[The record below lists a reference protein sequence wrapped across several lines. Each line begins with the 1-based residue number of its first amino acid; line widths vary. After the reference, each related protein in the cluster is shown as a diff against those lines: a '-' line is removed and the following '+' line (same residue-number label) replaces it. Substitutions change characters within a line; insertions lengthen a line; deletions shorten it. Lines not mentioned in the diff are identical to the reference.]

1 MGKHFLLNL
10 YGCSSVLLND
20 EQFLIDLM
28 ENAAIASGATV
39 LKTVTHKFD
48 PQGITAI
55 CLLSESHI
63 SIHTWPEEG
72 KAALDVYTCGSA
84 NPKIG
89 CDIIIAQL
97 NPSEYKLNYIQR

>member
-10 YGCSSVLLND
+10 YGCSSILLND
-20 EQFLIDLM
+20 EHFLVDLM

-39 LKTVTHKFD
+39 LKTVFHKFD

-63 SIHTWPEEG
+63 SIHTWPEEN
-72 KAALDVYTCGSA
+72 KAAIDCYTCGLA

-89 CDIIIAQL
+89 CDIIIEQL
-97 NPSEYKLNYIQR
+97 KPIEYKLNYIQR

>member
-10 YGCSSVLLND
+10 YGCSSSLLND
-20 EQFLIDLM
+20 EKFLIDLI
-28 ENAAIASGATV
+28 ENAAVCSGATV
-39 LKTVTHKFD
+39 LKTVFHKFD

-63 SIHTWPEEG
+63 SIHSWPEEN
-72 KAALDVYTCGSA
+72 KAALDIYTCGSS

-89 CDIIIAQL
+89 CDIIIEQL
-97 NPSEYKLNYIQR
+97 KPVEYKLTYIQR

>member
-10 YGCSSVLLND
+10 YGCSASLLND
-20 EQFLIDLM
+20 ECFLIDLI
-28 ENAAIASGATV
+28 ENAAIVSGATV
-39 LKTVTHKFD
+39 LKTVFHKFN

-63 SIHTWPEEG
+63 SIHSWPEEN
-72 KAALDVYTCGSA
+72 KAALDIYTCGNS

-89 CDIIIAQL
+89 CDVIIEQL
-97 NPSEYKLNYIQR
+97 KPTEYKLSYIQR

>member
-10 YGCSSVLLND
+10 YGCSLVLLND
-20 EQFLIDLM
+20 EQFLIDLL
-28 ENAAIASGATV
+28 ENAAIASGASV
-39 LKTVTHKFD
+39 LKTVSHKFD

>member
-20 EQFLIDLM
+20 ERFLIDLM

-39 LKTVTHKFD
+39 LKTVSHKFD

-72 KAALDVYTCGSA
+72 KAALDVYTCGTA

-89 CDIIIAQL
+89 CDIIISQL

>member
-20 EQFLIDLM
+20 ENFLLDLI
-28 ENAAIASGATV
+28 ENAAIASGASV
-39 LKTVTHKFD
+39 LKTVSHKFD

-63 SIHTWPEEG
+63 SIHTL
-72 KAALDVYTCGSA
+72 KTVNTD
-84 NPKIG
+84 
-89 CDIIIAQL
+89 
-97 NPSEYKLNYIQR
+97 

>member
-20 EQFLIDLM
+20 ERFLIDLM

-39 LKTVTHKFD
+39 LKTVSHKFD

-63 SIHTWPEEG
+63 SIHSWPEEG
-72 KAALDVYTCGSA
+72 KAALDVYTCGTA

-89 CDIIIAQL
+89 CDIIIQQL

>member
-10 YGCSSVLLND
+10 YGCSSVQLND
-20 EQFLIDLM
+20 EHFLIDLM
-28 ENAAIASGATV
+28 ENAAVASGATV
-39 LKTVTHKFD
+39 LKTVYHKFD

-63 SIHTWPEEG
+63 SIHTYPELG
-72 KAALDVYTCGSA
+72 KCYADIYTCGSS

-89 CDIIIAQL
+89 CDILIQQL
-97 NPSEYKLNYIQR
+97 NPTEYKLTYIQR

>member
-10 YGCSSVLLND
+10 YGCSSTLLND
-20 EQFLIDLM
+20 EQFLTNLI
-28 ENAAIASGATV
+28 ESAAIASGATV
-39 LKTVTHKFD
+39 LKTVSHKFE

-72 KAALDVYTCGSA
+72 KSAIDCYTCGNT

-89 CDIIIAQL
+89 CDMIIDAL
-97 NPSEYKLNYIQR
+97 NPTEYKLTYIQR

>member
-10 YGCSSVLLND
+10 YGCSLVLLND
-20 EQFLIDLM
+20 ERFLIDLM

-39 LKTVTHKFD
+39 LKTVSHKFD

-72 KAALDVYTCGSA
+72 KASLDVYTCGSS

-97 NPSEYKLNYIQR
+97 NPTEYKLTYIQR

>member
-20 EQFLIDLM
+20 EQFLIDLL
-28 ENAAIASGATV
+28 ENAAIASGASV
-39 LKTVTHKFD
+39 LKTVSHKFD

>member
-20 EQFLIDLM
+20 ERFLVDLL
-28 ENAAIASGATV
+28 ENSAIASGATV
-39 LKTVTHKFD
+39 LKTVSHKFE
-48 PQGITAI
+48 PQGVTGI

-63 SIHTWPEEG
+63 SIHTYPELG
-72 KAALDVYTCGSA
+72 KCYADIYTCGAA

-89 CDIIIAQL
+89 CDVIIEQL
-97 NPSEYKLNYIQR
+97 KPVEYHLKYVQR

>member
-39 LKTVTHKFD
+39 LKTVAHKFD

>member
-1 MGKHFLLNL
+1 MGKHYLLNL
-10 YGCSSVLLND
+10 YECSFLLLND
-20 EQFLIDLM
+20 ENFLIDLL

-39 LKTVTHKFD
+39 CQTIYKKFE
-48 PQGITAI
+48 PQGVTVL

-72 KAALDVYTCGSA
+72 KAACDVYCCGDA

-89 CDIIIAQL
+89 CDIIIQQL
-97 NPSEYKLNYIQR
+97 QSQNHTLSYIER

>member
-20 EQFLIDLM
+20 ERFLIDLM

-39 LKTVTHKFD
+39 LKTVSHKFD

-63 SIHTWPEEG
+63 SIHSWPEEG
-72 KAALDVYTCGSA
+72 KAALDVYTCGTS
-84 NPKIG
+84 NPKIV
-89 CDIIIAQL
+89 CDIIIQQL

>member
-20 EQFLIDLM
+20 ERFLIDLI

-39 LKTVTHKFD
+39 LKTVSHKFD

-63 SIHTWPEEG
+63 SIHTYPELG
-72 KAALDVYTCGSA
+72 KCYADIYTCGSA
-84 NPKIG
+84 DPKIG
-89 CDIIIAQL
+89 CDIIISQF
-97 NPSEYKLNYIQR
+97 NPTEYKLTYVQR

>member
-20 EQFLIDLM
+20 ERFLIDLI
-28 ENAAIASGATV
+28 ENAAVVSGATV
-39 LKTVTHKFD
+39 LKIVSHKFD
-48 PQGITAI
+48 PQGVTCI

-63 SIHTWPEEG
+63 SIHSWPEEG
-72 KAALDVYTCGSA
+72 KAAVDCYTCGNA

-89 CDIIIAQL
+89 CDVIISQL
-97 NPSEYKLNYIQR
+97 NPTEYKLNYIQR

>member
-10 YGCSSVLLND
+10 YGCSSVLLNN
-20 EQFLIDLM
+20 EHFLVDLM

-39 LKTVTHKFD
+39 LKTVFHKFD

-63 SIHTWPEEG
+63 SIHTWPEEN
-72 KAALDVYTCGSA
+72 KASADIFTCGLA

-89 CDIIIAQL
+89 CDIMIEQL
-97 NPSEYKLNYIQR
+97 KPIEYKLTYIQR

>member
-1 MGKHFLLNL
+1 MGKHYLLNL
-10 YGCSSVLLND
+10 YECSFSLLND
-20 EQFLIDLM
+20 ENFLIDLL

-39 LKTVTHKFD
+39 CQTIHKKFE
-48 PQGITAI
+48 PQGCTVL

-72 KAALDVYTCGSA
+72 KAACDVYCCGDA

-89 CDIIIAQL
+89 CDIIIQQL
-97 NPSEYKLNYIQR
+97 QSQNHTLSYIER

>member
-28 ENAAIASGATV
+28 ENAAIASGASV
-39 LKTVTHKFD
+39 LKTVSHKFD

-63 SIHTWPEEG
+63 SIHSWPEEG

>member
-10 YGCSSVLLND
+10 HGCPSNLLND
-20 EQFLIDLM
+20 EQFLINLI

-39 LKTVTHKFD
+39 LKTVSHKFD

-63 SIHTWPEEG
+63 SIHTYPELG
-72 KAALDVYTCGSA
+72 RCYSDIYTCGAA

-89 CDIIIAQL
+89 CDIMIQQL
-97 NPSEYKLNYIQR
+97 NPQSYDLKFIGR

>member
-1 MGKHFLLNL
+1 
-10 YGCSSVLLND
+10 
-20 EQFLIDLM
+20 M

-39 LKTVTHKFD
+39 LKTVSHKFD

-72 KAALDVYTCGSA
+72 KAALDVYTCGTA

-89 CDIIIAQL
+89 CDIIISQL